1 MPIPVTPQN
10 ENRLEKEGLD
20 SIAAISD
27 AMSSNGEHAFKA
39 EKGPAFGEIRDRDY
53 IIVQGRTYTIDGLR
67 GHFNQIRREAFDVPI
82 EQRPLM
88 RESEASLT
96 KLNETDAYLYD
107 SSPYDFDN
115 PLADKRIKS
124 RFEFM
129 GNFLMGIGHAV
140 DLVMAK

>member
-27 AMSSNGEHAFKA
+27 AMSSNGEHAFKVG
-39 EKGPAFGEIRDRDY
+39 KGPSFGEIRDRDY

-67 GHFNQIRREAFDVPI
+67 GHFSQIRREAF

-88 RESEASLT
+88 R
-96 KLNETDAYLYD
+96 
-107 SSPYDFDN
+107 
-115 PLADKRIKS
+115 
-124 RFEFM
+124 
-129 GNFLMGIGHAV
+129 
-140 DLVMAK
+140 

>member
-39 EKGPAFGEIRDRDY
+39 GNGPAFGEIRDRDY

-67 GHFNQIRREAFDVPI
+67 GTSTKSGERH
-82 EQRPLM
+82 
-88 RESEASLT
+88 LT
-96 KLNETDAYLYD
+96 CRM
-107 SSPYDFDN
+107 SS
-115 PLADKRIKS
+115 S
-124 RFEFM
+124 R
-129 GNFLMGIGHAV
+129 
-140 DLVMAK
+140 